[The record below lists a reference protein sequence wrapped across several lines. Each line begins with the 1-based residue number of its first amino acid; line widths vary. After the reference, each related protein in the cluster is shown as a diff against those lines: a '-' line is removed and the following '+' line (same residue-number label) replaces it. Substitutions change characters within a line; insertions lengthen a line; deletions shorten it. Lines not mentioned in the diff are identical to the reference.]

1 MSIEH
6 LHNENTSQLPCH
18 HSDLAANNHADAPD
32 QRAASMDDSIGISAH
47 TFHAQHAPTSPS
59 PAIDVNRLSV
69 SNLAQKN
76 EQDNAEVSSRFDAS
90 FIRAPAS
97 VLADDSFESLG
108 SVMGE
113 DSKNEI
119 RRRRR
124 TRPDEANLLAQ
135 VYAKNP
141 FPDHETRLFLA
152 NRVGMSVR

>member
-6 LHNENTSQLPCH
+6 LHASQLPRQH
-18 HSDLAANNHADAPD
+18 AEHADSHGDSRGDAD
-32 QRAASMDDSIGISAH
+32 VLVDDSNEMEAQDYQR
-47 TFHAQHAPTSPS
+47 QHAPASPS
-59 PAIDVNRLSV
+59 PAIDVNRLSA
-69 SNLAQKN
+69 SNLAQKDQ
-76 EQDNAEVSSRFDAS
+76 EDDAAGHTFRNAHM
-90 FIRAPAS
+90 RAPPS
-97 VLADDSFESLG
+97 ILADDSFESTA

-113 DSKNEI
+113 DAKNEI

-135 VYAKNP
+135 VYAKNA